1 MRSFLIDNQ
10 LPPALA
16 GWLIT
21 KGCTATH
28 VLDLDLAR
36 ATDDEIWAA
45 AVRDR
50 LIIVTKDEDFSR
62 LTVLRP
68 EPVQVVW
75 LRIGNCR
82 TAALLEAMERT
93 WASIVAELESGS
105 RLIEVV

>member
-1 MRSFLIDNQ
+1 LVDNQ

-16 GWLIT
+16 EWLTT

-28 VLDLDLAR
+28 VLDLNLAR
-36 ATDDEIWAA
+36 ATDDAIWAA

-62 LTVLRP
+62 LVVLRP

-82 TAALLEAMERT
+82 TVALLEAMERT
-93 WASIVAELESGS
+93 WNSIVAELESGS